1 MRVMVDMSATV
12 LHHGHVR
19 LLKRAKE
26 LGTVIVGLRKEVLE
40 ALRFVDEVVETPWL
54 ITDEL
59 LYSHNIDALLHGTD
73 NSNDIQKEKLILAS
87 RTEGISIS
95 DMRIRSLK
103 AMVGPKTS

>member
-1 MRVMVDMSATV
+1 MRIMVDMSATV

-26 LGTVIVGLRKEVLE
+26 LGTVIVGLTGDAEVFKHKGYWPELPFAERKEVLE
-40 ALRFVDEVVETPWL
+40 ALCFVDEVVETPWL

-73 NSNDIQKEKLILAS
+73 NISGPLITRL
-87 RTEGISIS
+87 
-95 DMRIRSLK
+95 
-103 AMVGPKTS
+103 